1 MLPKNVEITFVLLVL
16 LALGPAGPPV
26 MERVNLNEL
35 LAATGGKPSGCDAD
49 PVTFSRVAI
58 DSRTV
63 EPGDLFWAL
72 RGERHDGHN
81 FIAEAARR
89 GAVGCVVE
97 STSTVP
103 RGLPA
108 AVVADTI
115 QGLKD
120 FAHWYRQRRDALV
133 VGVTGS
139 VGKTTTREMIYS
151 VLNARFDGCRSQKN
165 YNNHIGLP
173 LSVLDMHDRHEFAVL
188 EMGASRVGEI
198 RELAAVATPE
208 IGVVT
213 GIGLAHLE
221 GFGSLEQIVHA
232 KGELLEA
239 LPAAGF
245 AVLNGDDP
253 NCQSLTRRAR
263 CRTLTVGQQSHNTF
277 FASGV
282 ESVGPELR
290 FQADGGAF
298 TVRAAGRHH
307 LTGALASVAIARELG
322 LTTRQIAEGLS
333 RFTPV
338 NGRCQVRNL
347 ETSTLI
353 DDTYNANPTSM
364 EAACRLIGEWKSVG
378 QKILV
383 LGDMAELGNQ
393 STDWHR
399 AIGRTAAQ
407 MRIDRLAVMGQH
419 AADVTRGALEQGMN
433 SNQVAECD
441 SLDVLLT
448 VLDCW
453 SEAGNVVL
461 VKGSRFMQMER
472 VSEWLIRQAEINK
485 ETLGPGERTRAC
497 A

>member
-1 MLPKNVEITFVLLVL
+1 MLPNTVEITSVLLVL
-16 LALGPAGPPV
+16 LALGPAGLPV
-26 MERVNLNEL
+26 MERVTLNEL
-35 LAATGGKPSGCDAD
+35 LAATGGQPSGCEAGT
-49 PVTFSRVAI
+49 VAFSRVAI

-63 EPGDLFWAL
+63 ERGDLFWAL

-89 GAVGCVVE
+89 GAVGCVAE
-97 STSTVP
+97 SASSIP

-139 VGKTTTREMIYS
+139 VGKTTTREMIFS
-151 VLNARFDGCRSQKN
+151 VLNTRFDGCRSQKN

-198 RELAAVATPE
+198 RELAAVAAPE

-213 GIGLAHLE
+213 GVGVAHLE

-245 AVLNGDDP
+245 AVLDGDDP
-253 NCQSLTRRAR
+253 NCQSLARRAR
-263 CRTLTVGQQSHNTF
+263 CRTLTVGRQADNTLR
-277 FASGV
+277 ATGV

-290 FQADGGAF
+290 FQVDGGSF

-307 LTGALASVAIARELG
+307 LTGALASVAVGRELG

-333 RFTPV
+333 QFTPV
-338 NGRCQVRNL
+338 NGRCQVREL
-347 ETSTLI
+347 GAGTLI

-364 EAACRLIGEWKSVG
+364 EAACRLLGEWKSTG
-378 QKILV
+378 KRILV
-383 LGDMAELGNQ
+383 LGDMAELGDQ
-393 STDWHR
+393 SADWHR
-399 AIGRTAAQ
+399 AVGRTAAQ
-407 MRIDRLAVMGQH
+407 MQIDHLAVVGRY
-419 AADVTRGALEQGMN
+419 AADVTAGALEQGMN

-472 VSEWLIRQAEINK
+472 VSEWLIRNAEFNK
-485 ETLGPGERTRAC
+485 ETIGPGERTRAC
-497 A
+497 V